1 MGDAADRP
9 LEEPNR
15 TCTAP
20 ASSTDSI
27 SSFGNPIARSSLPSP
42 LKSAFI
48 SMALTSE
55 NKKVID
61 KNDNSVNE
69 KIIPNILILSN
80 VSLKN
85 LYC

>member
-1 MGDAADRP
+1 
-9 LEEPNR
+9 
-15 TCTAP
+15 
-20 ASSTDSI
+20 
-27 SSFGNPIARSSLPSP
+27 
-42 LKSAFI
+42 
-48 SMALTSE
+48 MALTSE

-61 KNDNSVNE
+61 RNDNSVNE